1 MQMFTGPSCQEV
13 SAVYLAIDAAYRL
26 QKEYVNLSLNVFG
39 GLRMPSGPCCVL
51 WEERHLEKQS
61 WCRKVYG
68 FHVPPKLSS
77 QVRGVNMSR
86 KQI

>member
-1 MQMFTGPSCQEV
+1 MFTAPSCQEV

-26 QKEYVNLSLNVFG
+26 QKDYMNLSLNVYG

-51 WEERHLEKQS
+51 LKKRHLEKPS
-61 WCRKVYG
+61 WYRKVYRV
-68 FHVPPKLSS
+68 HVPPKLSS